1 MVDRD
6 AGTGFVRNGA
16 HYIRFIGVKP
26 EFLWFAN
33 TCTQG
38 IQIYQVCFYRHFRLK
53 NEFQV
58 NLKPWIF
65 DPETS
70 S

>member
-16 HYIRFIGVKP
+16 HYIRFVGVKP

-38 IQIYQVCFYRHFRLK
+38 TKIY
-53 NEFQV
+53 
-58 NLKPWIF
+58 
-65 DPETS
+65 
-70 S
+70 